1 MALTPPTTAP
11 LRTMSQTDF
20 DAAVAARI
28 AWDTTNVSE
37 LTAFQAALTSIAAGT
52 AFAIP
57 YTFSTTTTDSDPG
70 AGFLRLSSATQNA
83 STVIRAD
90 LAGADGSTWTSV
102 IDTFDDSTSAIKG
115 QILLVKL
122 GDATKWLAFNV
133 TALASPSGYKN
144 LTVTNVAS
152 SAASPFANNDS
163 LVMKFTRNGDK
174 GDTGPTGTAFKPVM
188 VANKYYGYPFIE
200 ASFAGTEVADRMY
213 AVPIYI
219 PNACTITK
227 IGIEQTTGVAGNCR
241 LGIYNMGSDALPSTL
256 LLDAG
261 VVTTT
266 ATAEKE
272 ITISQSMSQG
282 WYFLVALFD
291 AGGASATTRRISTC
305 SNGGFIFGGD
315 SAAGTVTANA
325 PYVAQT
331 YGALPGTFGT
341 PTLANI
347 AAAHPLLWVR
357 I

>member
-11 LRTMSQTDF
+11 LRTMNQTDF

-28 AWDTTNVSE
+28 AWDSTNVTE

-102 IDTFDDSTSAIKG
+102 IDTFDDSTSTIKG

-144 LTVTNVAS
+144 LTVANVAS
-152 SAASPFANNDS
+152 STASPFANNDS

-188 VANKYYGYPFIE
+188 VANKYYSYPFIE
-200 ASFAGTEVADRMY
+200 ATTTGTATADRMY
-213 AVPIYI
+213 AIAIYI

-266 ATAEKE
+266 TAAEKE
-272 ITISQSMSQG
+272 IAISQSMTQG
-282 WYFLVALFD
+282 WYYLVALFD
-291 AGGASATTRRISTC
+291 SGGASASTRRISTC
-305 SNGGFIFGGD
+305 ANGAFILGAD
-315 SAAGTVTANA
+315 SPATTSTVNA

-331 YGALPGTFGT
+331 YGALPSTFGT
-341 PTLANI
+341 PTLVSI
-347 AAAHPLLWVR
+347 AGTFPLVWVR